1 MIRDYIY
8 KIITKIK
15 QMAHKSNYIE
25 KVELEKIK
33 QIQSRIS
40 NISISLAQ
48 MSLHKDEL
56 KQELKKVTIE
66 QENLTKILEKKY
78 GNVNI
83 SLQDGEWT
91 SNNENK
97 EPEIDLGKDP
107 SFNMSSSSGSG
118 SGSGAGRNWGG

>member
-1 MIRDYIY
+1 MRDYIY

-33 QIQSRIS
+33 EIQSRIS

-56 KQELKKVTIE
+56 KKELIKVTVE

-91 SNNENK
+91 SNNEEK

-118 SGSGAGRNWGG
+118 SGKGANWGG

>member
-1 MIRDYIY
+1 MRDYIY

-25 KVELEKIK
+25 KIELEKIK
-33 QIQSRIS
+33 EIQSRIS

-83 SLQDGEWT
+83 SLADGEWT
-91 SNNENK
+91 SNNEDK

-118 SGSGAGRNWGG
+118 SGKGANWGG

>member
-33 QIQSRIS
+33 EIQSRIS

-48 MSLHKDEL
+48 MSLNKDEL

-83 SLQDGEWT
+83 SLADGEWT
-91 SNNENK
+91 SNNEDK

-118 SGSGAGRNWGG
+118 SGSGRNWGG

>member
-1 MIRDYIY
+1 MRDYIY

-33 QIQSRIS
+33 EIQSRIS

-56 KQELKKVTIE
+56 KKELIKVTVE

-91 SNNENK
+91 SNNEEK

-118 SGSGAGRNWGG
+118 SGSGRNWGG

>member
-33 QIQSRIS
+33 EIQSRIS

-91 SNNENK
+91 SNNEDK

-118 SGSGAGRNWGG
+118 SGAGRNWGG

>member
-1 MIRDYIY
+1 MRDYIY

-33 QIQSRIS
+33 EIQSRIS

-83 SLQDGEWT
+83 SLADGEWT
-91 SNNENK
+91 SNNKDK

-118 SGSGAGRNWGG
+118 SGSGKGANWGG

>member
-1 MIRDYIY
+1 MRDYIY

-91 SNNENK
+91 SNNEDK

-118 SGSGAGRNWGG
+118 SGAGRNWGG

>member
-1 MIRDYIY
+1 MRDYIY

-33 QIQSRIS
+33 EIQSRIS

-83 SLQDGEWT
+83 SLADGEWT
-91 SNNENK
+91 SNNKEK

-118 SGSGAGRNWGG
+118 SGVGRNWGG

>member
-1 MIRDYIY
+1 MRDYIY

-33 QIQSRIS
+33 EIQSRIS

-56 KQELKKVTIE
+56 KKELIKVTVE

-91 SNNENK
+91 SNNTEK

-118 SGSGAGRNWGG
+118 SGAGRNWGG

>member
-1 MIRDYIY
+1 MRDYIY

>member
-25 KVELEKIK
+25 KIELEKIK
-33 QIQSRIS
+33 EIQSRIS

-56 KQELKKVTIE
+56 KKEIKKVTVE
-66 QENLTKILEKKY
+66 QEHLTKILEKKY

-91 SNNENK
+91 SNNEEK

-118 SGSGAGRNWGG
+118 SGSGRNWGG

>member
-1 MIRDYIY
+1 MRDYIY

-56 KQELKKVTIE
+56 KQELKKVTVE

-83 SLQDGEWT
+83 SLADGEWT
-91 SNNENK
+91 SNNEDK

-118 SGSGAGRNWGG
+118 SGKGANWGG

>member
-33 QIQSRIS
+33 EIQSRIS

-48 MSLHKDEL
+48 MSLNKDEL

-83 SLQDGEWT
+83 SLADGEWT
-91 SNNENK
+91 SNNEDK

-118 SGSGAGRNWGG
+118 SGKGANWGG

>member
-91 SNNENK
+91 SNNEDK

-118 SGSGAGRNWGG
+118 SGAGRNWGG

>member
-25 KVELEKIK
+25 KIELEKIK
-33 QIQSRIS
+33 EIQSRIS

-56 KQELKKVTIE
+56 KQELKKVTVE

-83 SLQDGEWT
+83 SLADGEWT
-91 SNNENK
+91 SNNEDK

-118 SGSGAGRNWGG
+118 SGSGSGRNWGG

>member
-1 MIRDYIY
+1 MRDYIY

-33 QIQSRIS
+33 EIQSRIS

-83 SLQDGEWT
+83 SLADGEWT
-91 SNNENK
+91 SNNEDK

-118 SGSGAGRNWGG
+118 SGSGKGANWGG

>member
-1 MIRDYIY
+1 MRDYIY

-33 QIQSRIS
+33 EIQSRIS

-83 SLQDGEWT
+83 SLADGEWT
-91 SNNENK
+91 SNNKDK
-97 EPEIDLGKDP
+97 EPEIVLGEDP

-118 SGSGAGRNWGG
+118 SGKGANWGGN

>member
-25 KVELEKIK
+25 KIELEKIK
-33 QIQSRIS
+33 EIQSRIS

-56 KQELKKVTIE
+56 KQELKKVTVE

-91 SNNENK
+91 SNNEEK

-118 SGSGAGRNWGG
+118 SGSGRNWGG

>member
-1 MIRDYIY
+1 MRDYIY

-33 QIQSRIS
+33 DIQSRIS

-56 KQELKKVTIE
+56 KQELKKVTVE

-83 SLQDGEWT
+83 SLADGEWT
-91 SNNENK
+91 SNNEDK

-118 SGSGAGRNWGG
+118 SGKGANWGG

>member
-25 KVELEKIK
+25 KIELEKIK
-33 QIQSRIS
+33 EIQSRIS

-83 SLQDGEWT
+83 SLADGEWT
-91 SNNENK
+91 SNNEDK

-118 SGSGAGRNWGG
+118 SGSGRNWGG

>member
-1 MIRDYIY
+1 
-8 KIITKIK
+8 
-15 QMAHKSNYIE
+15 MAHKSNYIE
-25 KVELEKIK
+25 KIELEKIK
-33 QIQSRIS
+33 EIQSRIS

-83 SLQDGEWT
+83 SLADGEWT
-91 SNNENK
+91 SNNEDK

-118 SGSGAGRNWGG
+118 SGSGRNWGG

>member
-25 KVELEKIK
+25 KIELEKIK
-33 QIQSRIS
+33 EIKSRIS

-83 SLQDGEWT
+83 SLADGEWT
-91 SNNENK
+91 SNNEDK

-118 SGSGAGRNWGG
+118 SGKGANWGG

>member
-1 MIRDYIY
+1 MRDYIY

-33 QIQSRIS
+33 EIQSKIS

-56 KQELKKVTIE
+56 KQELKKVTVE

-91 SNNENK
+91 SNNPEK
-97 EPEIDLGKDP
+97 EPEIELGKDP
-107 SFNMSSSSGSG
+107 SFNMSSGSG
-118 SGSGAGRNWGG
+118 SGSGVGRNWGG

>member
-1 MIRDYIY
+1 MRDYIY

-33 QIQSRIS
+33 EIQSRIS

>member
-33 QIQSRIS
+33 EIQSRIS

-83 SLQDGEWT
+83 SLADGEWT
-91 SNNENK
+91 SNNEDK

-118 SGSGAGRNWGG
+118 SGKGANWGG

>member
-15 QMAHKSNYIE
+15 QMGHKSNYIE
-25 KVELEKIK
+25 KIELEKIK
-33 QIQSRIS
+33 DIQSRIS
-40 NISISLAQ
+40 NLSINLAQ

-56 KQELKKVTIE
+56 KQELKKVTVE

-91 SNNENK
+91 SNNEDK

-118 SGSGAGRNWGG
+118 SGSGSGRNWGG

>member
-33 QIQSRIS
+33 EIQSRIS

-78 GNVNI
+78 GHVNI
-83 SLQDGEWT
+83 SLADGEWT
-91 SNNENK
+91 SNNEDK

-118 SGSGAGRNWGG
+118 SGKGANWGG

>member
-1 MIRDYIY
+1 MRDYIY

-25 KVELEKIK
+25 KIELEKIK

-83 SLQDGEWT
+83 SLADGEWT
-91 SNNENK
+91 SNNEDK

-118 SGSGAGRNWGG
+118 SGKGANWGG

>member
-25 KVELEKIK
+25 KIELEKIK
-33 QIQSRIS
+33 EIQSRIS

-83 SLQDGEWT
+83 SLADGEWT
-91 SNNENK
+91 SNNEDK

-118 SGSGAGRNWGG
+118 SGSGSGRNWGG

>member
-33 QIQSRIS
+33 EIQSRIS

-91 SNNENK
+91 SNNLEK

-118 SGSGAGRNWGG
+118 SGKGANWGG

>member
-1 MIRDYIY
+1 MRDYIY

-33 QIQSRIS
+33 EIQSRIS

-66 QENLTKILEKKY
+66 QENLTKILEKKC

-83 SLQDGEWT
+83 SLADGEWT
-91 SNNENK
+91 SNNKDK
-97 EPEIDLGKDP
+97 EPEIVLGEDP

-118 SGSGAGRNWGG
+118 SGKGANWGGN

>member
-25 KVELEKIK
+25 KIELEKIK
-33 QIQSRIS
+33 EIQSRIS

-48 MSLHKDEL
+48 MSLNKDEL

-83 SLQDGEWT
+83 SLADGEWT
-91 SNNENK
+91 SNNEDK

-118 SGSGAGRNWGG
+118 SGKGANWGG

>member
-33 QIQSRIS
+33 DIQSRIS

-83 SLQDGEWT
+83 SLADGEWT
-91 SNNENK
+91 SNNEDK

-118 SGSGAGRNWGG
+118 SGKGANWGG

>member
-1 MIRDYIY
+1 MRDYIY

-33 QIQSRIS
+33 EIQSRIS

-83 SLQDGEWT
+83 SLADGEWI
-91 SNNENK
+91 SNNKNK
-97 EPEIDLGKDP
+97 ETEIDLGKDP

-118 SGSGAGRNWGG
+118 SGAGRNWGG

>member
-25 KVELEKIK
+25 KIELEKIK
-33 QIQSRIS
+33 EIQSRIS

-83 SLQDGEWT
+83 SLADGEWT
-91 SNNENK
+91 SNNEDK

-118 SGSGAGRNWGG
+118 SGKGANWGG